1 MPAEVTIVQV
11 TDPHIGATW
20 SASPDAA
27 LQRALDAARAALGRA
42 PDALLVTGDVASTP
56 TAGEYD
62 AAVKLL
68 AELDAPVLVIPGN
81 HDEREL
87 MASAFG
93 LTPAPGG
100 HLSWARRLG
109 PLRVVGLDTVRPGE
123 GGGSLDAGRIAWLR
137 ETLAA
142 DPDTP
147 TLLAMHHPPV
157 LTGVPSLDAI
167 AIPEPERAA
176 LARVLADA
184 PGVRRI
190 TAGHVHRALTAAAG
204 RTPVMTV
211 PSTDVQLAFDLTD
224 PEMRL
229 VGEPPAVAI
238 HMLLD
243 GELVSHLLT
252 VG

>member
-1 MPAEVTIVQV
+1 MPAQVTIVQV

-81 HDEREL
+81 HDDRDL

-93 LTPAPGG
+93 LTPASGG
-100 HLSWARRLG
+100 HLSWARRFG
-109 PLRVVGLDTVRPGE
+109 ALRIVGLDTVVPGE
-123 GGGSLDAGRIAWLR
+123 GGGSVDAARLAWLR

-142 DPDTP
+142 EPDTP

-167 AIPEPERAA
+167 AIPELERAA
-176 LARVLADA
+176 LSEVLAGA
-184 PGVRRI
+184 PAVRRV
-190 TAGHVHRALTAAAG
+190 TAGHVHRALSAAVG
-204 RTPVMTV
+204 PTPVMTV
-211 PSTDVQLAFDLTD
+211 PSTDVQLAFDLSD

-229 VGEPPAVAI
+229 IGEPAAVAI
-238 HMLLD
+238 HMLIGD
-243 GELVSHLLT
+243 QLVSHLLP